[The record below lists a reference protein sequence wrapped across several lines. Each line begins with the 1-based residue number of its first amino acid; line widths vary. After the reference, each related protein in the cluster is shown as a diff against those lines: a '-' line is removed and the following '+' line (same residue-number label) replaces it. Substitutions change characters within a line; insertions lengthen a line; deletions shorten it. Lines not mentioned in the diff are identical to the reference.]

1 MDIDF
6 EVETRDDHNMMN
18 NSLLEVYRESS
29 TGDCVIPTTAAAAPS
44 TGNHRAPSSSTT
56 VVSRSH
62 TGNRDDAYQDAP
74 HSIQRPP
81 DGSSEVADTLEDSRL
96 PSAEGSIDT
105 LVSQVLDT
113 NSHQVLYGSTG
124 SPIGVIDTSSTQT
137 TGSVGTSLGHVTTS
151 DTRESCS
158 DDTEQILNSTEQI
171 LNSTELVLNSNGVA
185 VVVDTS
191 TSASGTDGGGG
202 VSGESGVRGVVE
214 GGEGDR
220 GRWLHGG
227 DSEERRRLK
236 KVTFAPDV
244 VDRSGGETLKVRLVT
259 LRICLLFAN

>member
-124 SPIGVIDTSSTQT
+124 SPIAVIDTSSTQT
-137 TGSVGTSLGHVTTS
+137 TGSVGTSLSHVTTS

-158 DDTEQILNSTEQI
+158 DDTEQI

-214 GGEGDR
+214 GDEGDR